1 MTSFSA
7 TATTN
12 SRAAA
17 GAAAPAF
24 DATLMAN
31 LYAGSVKLASRA
43 PRRPESFLQ
52 SSGDGRMR
60 GIQRDRRQCD
70 DGAMRIRG
78 ATRAR
83 NRQPGLRIVGVQI
96 EGVFAGI
103 ELEHRAGEFIGVIGQ
118 FERRSGGTGRC
129 EAGAA
134 APAFK
139 LAYHSNE
146 FAGSMLEFIG

>member
-7 TATTN
+7 TATTS

-17 GAAAPAF
+17 GAAASAF

-31 LYAGSVKLASRA
+31 LYAGSDKLASRA

-52 SSGDGRMR
+52 SSGDGRVR
-60 GIQRDRRQCD
+60 GVQRDRRQGN

-83 NRQPGLRIVGVQI
+83 NRQPGLQIVGVQI
-96 EGVFAGI
+96 ESVFAGI
-103 ELEHRAGEFIGVIGQ
+103 ELEHRAAEFIRVIAPFQ
-118 FERRSGGTGRC
+118 STT
-129 EAGAA
+129 AA
-134 APAFK
+134 TSPPDP
-139 LAYHSNE
+139 H
-146 FAGSMLEFIG
+146 

>member
-7 TATTN
+7 TATTS

-17 GAAAPAF
+17 GAAASAF

-31 LYAGSVKLASRA
+31 LYAGSDKLASRA

-52 SSGDGRMR
+52 SSGDGGVR
-60 GIQRDRRQCD
+60 GVQRDRRQGN

-83 NRQPGLRIVGVQI
+83 NRQPGLQIVGVQI
-96 EGVFAGI
+96 ESVFAGI
-103 ELEHRAGEFIGVIGQ
+103 ELEHPAREFIGGIGQ
-118 FERRSGGTGRC
+118 FACRSGGTGPR
-129 EAGAA
+129 A
-134 APAFK
+134 
-139 LAYHSNE
+139 
-146 FAGSMLEFIG
+146 